1 MQTKVNFQSRLF
13 LSISLSAAFFTV
25 QAAPPALT
33 TSSFMKHDLGFEQC
47 QQKSKEIMGK
57 MNLEIEDH
65 GNGTIGGFGEQ
76 SVAVVNC
83 HHLDNTTYVQIAVAS
98 QKQDAAE
105 LIMNYLVAYLRSGP
119 SGEATRPIDSTSKPA
134 FTQ

>member
-1 MQTKVNFQSRLF
+1 MQTKVNFQSWPF
-13 LSISLSAAFFTV
+13 LSIALSIAIFPA

-33 TSSFMKHDLGFEQC
+33 TSSFMKHDLSFEQC

-57 MNLEIEDH
+57 MNFEIEDH

-83 HHLDNTTYVQIAVAS
+83 HHLDKTTYVQIAVAS
-98 QKQDAAE
+98 QKQEAAE
-105 LIMNYLVAYLRSGP
+105 LIMNYLVAYLRSAP
-119 SGEATRPIDSTSKPA
+119 TNETTKPIDSTSKPA
-134 FTQ
+134 LSQ

>member
-1 MQTKVNFQSRLF
+1 MQIQTRFLSSLI
-13 LSISLSAAFFTV
+13 LSISSTFAIFPA

-33 TSSFMKHDLGFEQC
+33 TSSFMKHDLSFEQC
-47 QQKSKEIMGK
+47 QQKSKEIMDK

-83 HHLDNTTYVQIAVAS
+83 HHLDKTTYVQIAVSS

-105 LIMNYLVAYLRSGP
+105 MIMNYLVQYLRSGP
-119 SGEATRPIDSTSKPA
+119 SQDLGKPIDSTTKPS